1 MKMRFIVCDDC
12 GGYYKL
18 EPGESLEDFAECQ
31 CGGHL
36 RYAQSFEEI
45 IKSRNAPTKTCIHC
59 GARNRETDTVCFTC
73 GEKLGRVNRRI
84 GDHPA
89 GKYPKTRVKR
99 SYPKTHVSILDRISF
114 RAVFAGLIFLFV
126 ASIIASFGF
135 AGSILSTNGIDVVRS
150 LGGYI
155 IVLILAIIASGFI
168 ASYLSGSVEY
178 LDGLL
183 NGGMV
188 GFILSVL
195 LALLIM
201 ILAMMVDV
209 AAGILEGLITLVAY
223 ALVYGSLTALGGLI
237 GVWLRNFME
246 SN

>member
-1 MKMRFIVCDDC
+1 MRFIVCDDC

-36 RYAQSFEEI
+36 RYAQSLEEI

-59 GARNRETDTVCFTC
+59 GARNRETNTVCFTC
-73 GEKLGRVNRRI
+73 GKKLGRVNRRI
-84 GDHPA
+84 SDHPA
-89 GKYPKTRVKR
+89 GRYLKTRVNR
-99 SYPKTHVSILDRISF
+99 RYPKTHVNILDRISF
-114 RAVFAGLIFLFV
+114 RAVIAGLIFLFV

-155 IVLILAIIASGFI
+155 VVLIFAIIASGFI
-168 ASYLSGSVEY
+168 ASYVSGSVEY

-188 GFILSVL
+188 GFIHSVFVAFL
-195 LALLIM
+195 FM
-201 ILAMMVDV
+201 IFAMMIDV
-209 AAGILEGLITLVAY
+209 AAGILAGLITLVAY

>member
-1 MKMRFIVCDDC
+1 M
-12 GGYYKL
+12 
-18 EPGESLEDFAECQ
+18 
-31 CGGHL
+31 
-36 RYAQSFEEI
+36 
-45 IKSRNAPTKTCIHC
+45 
-59 GARNRETDTVCFTC
+59 
-73 GEKLGRVNRRI
+73 
-84 GDHPA
+84 
-89 GKYPKTRVKR
+89 
-99 SYPKTHVSILDRISF
+99 
-114 RAVFAGLIFLFV
+114 LIF
-126 ASIIASFGF
+126 
-135 AGSILSTNGIDVVRS
+135 
-150 LGGYI
+150 
-155 IVLILAIIASGFI
+155 AIIASGFI
-168 ASYLSGSVEY
+168 ASYVSGSVEY

-195 LALLIM
+195 LAFLIM

>member
-1 MKMRFIVCDDC
+1 MEMRFIVCDDC

-84 GDHPA
+84 GDYPA

-99 SYPKTHVSILDRISF
+99 SYPK
-114 RAVFAGLIFLFV
+114 
-126 ASIIASFGF
+126 
-135 AGSILSTNGIDVVRS
+135 N
-150 LGGYI
+150 
-155 IVLILAIIASGFI
+155 
-168 ASYLSGSVEY
+168 
-178 LDGLL
+178 
-183 NGGMV
+183 M
-188 GFILSVL
+188 
-195 LALLIM
+195 
-201 ILAMMVDV
+201 
-209 AAGILEGLITLVAY
+209 
-223 ALVYGSLTALGGLI
+223 
-237 GVWLRNFME
+237 
-246 SN
+246 